1 MSVQGRLTDPDLK
14 GSDERGK
21 PAVARYDAIRVLW
34 KSVRDVGECL
44 CECKRR
50 AAKSKSKQ

>member
-1 MSVQGRLTDPDLK
+1 MTDPDLK